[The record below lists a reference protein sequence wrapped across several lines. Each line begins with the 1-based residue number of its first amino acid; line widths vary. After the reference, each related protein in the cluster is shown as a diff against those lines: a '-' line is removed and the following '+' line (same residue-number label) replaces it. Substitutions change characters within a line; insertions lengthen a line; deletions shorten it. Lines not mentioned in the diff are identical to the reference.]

1 MDIEKFRRM
10 ITTESKD
17 ALIRILKNVQR
28 KEAFEHE
35 VTVSPRPVL
44 H

>member
-10 ITTESKD
+10 ITTESKN
-17 ALIRILKNVQR
+17 ALIRILMNVRR

-35 VTVSPRPVL
+35 VTVSPGPAL